1 MDIDFLKQSSLEF
14 LRGEFTGYL
23 NNLGL
28 GQNTVSTMSTDAFY
42 LWRKKGKDL
51 FWSVVTSDDFDVTAP
66 SEIEKALSENST
78 GNVSKLVSPYC
89 STLKKFRSFVYSDT
103 PLNVVASDEESL
115 RDFLLDI
122 ECLDPLSEWTDSF
135 NLFDVLKISRT
146 EIRHSNMLAW
156 LMTPTENHGLGD
168 SILSG
173 FLQFCVS
180 NGAVGQDVFD
190 VLLMDYYDFEIRR
203 EWNSIDILAV
213 SQNNRFILC
222 IENKVDSGEHDNQLE
237 KYVKTVDAV
246 FPEYNSVFLFLSPE
260 GMEASD
266 PERWTSMSYQDV
278 LMIIEKA
285 RSRHTVLPEVGLLID
300 NYIETVR
307 RVVVGDDK
315 LARICADIYAK
326 HKRALDLIY
335 ENRPDRMSELAEIF
349 RKWARE
355 KTNEGVIR
363 LNPDKSTKSYT
374 RFTTDEMSAVLPED
388 GIFGGWNCNNHY
400 FFEIVIGTQVRD
412 FWMQFVISSLN
423 MTEEMKLV
431 AERINEISPSK
442 QQKQNWQWRTHLSTR
457 KVKVEEELSEEKI
470 FDQLDKLLK
479 ELKTG
484 EAQILEKLN

>member
-1 MDIDFLKQSSLEF
+1 MDIEFLKQSSLEF

-51 FWSVVTSDDFDVTAP
+51 FWSVVTSEDFDVIAP
-66 SEIEKALSENST
+66 AEIEKALSENSA
-78 GNVSKLVSPYC
+78 GNVSRLVSPYC

-103 PLNVVASDEESL
+103 PLNVEASDEESL

-168 SILSG
+168 SVLSG
-173 FLQFCVS
+173 FIQYCVS
-180 NGAVGQDVFD
+180 NRAIEQDILK
-190 VLLMDYYDFEIRR
+190 VLLLDCYDFEIRR
-203 EWNSIDILAV
+203 EWSNIDILAV
-213 SQNNRFILC
+213 SQKSQFVLC
-222 IENKVDSGEHDNQLE
+222 IENKVDSGEHGNQLE
-237 KYVKTVDAV
+237 TYVKTVESTFPDYNAV
-246 FPEYNSVFLFLSPE
+246 YLFLSPE
-260 GMEASD
+260 GVEASD
-266 PERWTSMSYQDV
+266 PEKWTSMSYLDV
-278 LMIIEKA
+278 LKIIEKA
-285 RSRHTVLPEVGLLID
+285 RSRHTVLPGVGLLID

-349 RKWARE
+349 RKWAAE

-388 GIFGGWNCNNHY
+388 GLLGGWNSNNHY
-400 FFEIVIGTQVRD
+400 FFEIVISTQVRD
-412 FWMQFVISSLN
+412 FWMQFEISSLN

-431 AERINEISPSK
+431 AERINEISPSR

-457 KVKVEEELSEEKI
+457 KVKVDEELSEEKI
-470 FDQLDKLLK
+470 FEQLDKLLK
-479 ELKTG
+479 EIKAG
-484 EAQILEKLN
+484 EARILEKLN